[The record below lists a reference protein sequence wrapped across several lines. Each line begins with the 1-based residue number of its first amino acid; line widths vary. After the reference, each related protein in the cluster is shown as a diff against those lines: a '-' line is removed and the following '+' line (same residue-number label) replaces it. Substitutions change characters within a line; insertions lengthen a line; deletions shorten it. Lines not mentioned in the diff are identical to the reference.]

1 MQQPHRQAPIP
12 TGIPAYPQVTP
23 PPLPPRPP
31 SESQLRL
38 NQSSVSDPLMK
49 TRQRIYEAPE
59 NYNPLHGVPFQ
70 INPIYSKKL
79 NSDNESFV

>member
-1 MQQPHRQAPIP
+1 
-12 TGIPAYPQVTP
+12 
-23 PPLPPRPP
+23 
-31 SESQLRL
+31 
-38 NQSSVSDPLMK
+38 MK
-49 TRQRIYEAPE
+49 TCQRIYEAPE

>member
-1 MQQPHRQAPIP
+1 
-12 TGIPAYPQVTP
+12 
-23 PPLPPRPP
+23 
-31 SESQLRL
+31 
-38 NQSSVSDPLMK
+38 MK